1 MESRSGDLL
10 WDASVVG
17 QSSREKGSGDAVL
30 IDAYQVSYTDW
41 STRFTEWVAPSR
53 VVEPNENNRLLQVSY
68 LVFWRRIIPL
78 PQNFFCNSGGA

>member
-1 MESRSGDLL
+1 MESQSGRLL

-17 QSSREKGSGDAVL
+17 QSSRKKGEAVV

-41 STRFTEWVAPSR
+41 STRFTEWVAPNR

-68 LVFWRRIIPL
+68 TTI
-78 PQNFFCNSGGA
+78 